1 VLAALKSFYP
11 GITNGDILAYT
22 LDPTNAL
29 TEIKRKVTAA
39 EIGGAAM
46 QAGLKTNL
54 TRAEELSQAGIDKG
68 TAQEGFQKVAG
79 YAPRGGQLAAMYGE
93 DPYTQTTAEQEV
105 FGLSGSVD
113 AAKQRKKLA
122 GLERAEFS
130 GQSGMSQ
137 GALGRERA
145 GNF

>member
-1 VLAALKSFYP
+1 
-11 GITNGDILAYT
+11 
-22 LDPTNAL
+22 
-29 TEIKRKVTAA
+29 
-39 EIGGAAM
+39 
-46 QAGLKTNL
+46 
-54 TRAEELSQAGIDKG
+54 
-68 TAQEGFQKVAG
+68 
-79 YAPRGGQLAAMYGE
+79 MYGE